1 MWVKGS
7 ASLQLQGLSLRNR
20 VTTVAGIAGLIGE
33 GVGFL
38 GMGIWNIFASAP
50 ANPDADHGQ
59 IASVTPV
66 QFTAVSG
73 SGSGSLVDA
82 VNASMTSAAVMV
94 DDSRLLDLSL
104 RRYYGAVDDGN
115 ATNKQL
121 QLLESSRALHSLE
134 ASIDAYRLDL
144 EALSDNVQST
154 EFALL
159 STTERD
165 VLDLRD
171 VIIRD
176 NAFPSFEEFVFEEMR
191 ATSREMELAIL
202 EVTLV
207 DGSTIDDADL
217 SGAVIFDRYA
227 DAFGKVDL
235 RELLPPG
242 FDPIPIVPLPAAA
255 WMGLPLLAVAGVIG
269 KMRRRRNRF

>member
-1 MWVKGS
+1 MALRVVFVAITLLVALSSTTVFAGKQEARDVG
-7 ASLQLQGLSLRNR
+7 QGLS
-20 VTTVAGIAGLIGE
+20 VIAAAGVITPEPGTTVAGIAGLIGE

-121 QLLESSRALHSLE
+121 QLLESSRALYSLE
-134 ASIDAYRLDL
+134 ASIDAYRSDL

-176 NAFPSFEEFVFEEMR
+176 NAFPSFGGICVRGNEGDIAR
-191 ATSREMELAIL
+191 DGTCHPRGNACRR
-202 EVTLV
+202 V
-207 DGSTIDDADL
+207 DD
-217 SGAVIFDRYA
+217 
-227 DAFGKVDL
+227 
-235 RELLPPG
+235 
-242 FDPIPIVPLPAAA
+242 
-255 WMGLPLLAVAGVIG
+255 
-269 KMRRRRNRF
+269 